1 MRHDTSVRQA
11 RPANLPP
18 LWLSASALAAGI
30 TVAFGVVR
38 WISHFTLDPNAQDTR
53 VWIVPARIGL
63 TYGWSHISDLDLERV
78 ASAALGPTGSLL
90 DSIHLYLSPPPA
102 AWLVIPLAWLP
113 IPASYLIWT
122 IVNLAAF
129 IAICWLVFP
138 GPRFV
143 RLTVLLVSLAI
154 WPVHYQ
160 FWLGQWV
167 VADLFFLGLAW
178 WLLERGPW
186 PGRLHRVG
194 HLPARGRRGAPP
206 SGGLDRTARPTES
219 RAAGVVARRDRGRT
233 VHRDRAASPD
243 ALVGA
248 ALAGAARPRAAA
260 PTPGR
265 ESTRAFPAAGAIERK
280 AMIGAL
286 RGPLVVRR
294 PPLWLAAAA
303 VASGW
308 AALYT
313 IGRWTLLFAV
323 DPVHEDVRLTYVA
336 AQAGLRYGWP
346 TIYDQAILR
355 SLSQSFPAGQRHI
368 DSLYTYVNPPLL
380 AWLFAPLTAFP
391 EPVAY
396 GLWTLFSL
404 GALIAAWRIAAPYT
418 GAAKLTLLLVS
429 IGLWPVMLAFYF
441 GQPTMLVIALLAATW
456 WLAAHDRPF
465 AAGVALALATF
476 LKPQDL
482 ALVPVV
488 LLVSGR
494 GRPVAGWAAA

>member
-1 MRHDTSVRQA
+1 
-11 RPANLPP
+11 
-18 LWLSASALAAGI
+18 
-30 TVAFGVVR
+30 
-38 WISHFTLDPNAQDTR
+38 
-53 VWIVPARIGL
+53 
-63 TYGWSHISDLDLERV
+63 
-78 ASAALGPTGSLL
+78 
-90 DSIHLYLSPPPA
+90 
-102 AWLVIPLAWLP
+102 
-113 IPASYLIWT
+113 
-122 IVNLAAF
+122 
-129 IAICWLVFP
+129 
-138 GPRFV
+138 
-143 RLTVLLVSLAI
+143 
-154 WPVHYQ
+154 
-160 FWLGQWV
+160 
-167 VADLFFLGLAW
+167 
-178 WLLERGPW
+178 
-186 PGRLHRVG
+186 
-194 HLPARGRRGAPP
+194 
-206 SGGLDRTARPTES
+206 
-219 RAAGVVARRDRGRT
+219 
-233 VHRDRAASPD
+233 
-243 ALVGA
+243 
-248 ALAGAARPRAAA
+248 
-260 PTPGR
+260 
-265 ESTRAFPAAGAIERK
+265 
-280 AMIGAL
+280 MIGAL

-494 GRPVAGWAAA
+494 GRPVAGWAAACAVLGAVTALALGPSGLTSWWYALQLGQSNPAHTMYTLANLLGTGPVTYALWALQGAVALIIAWSRRAELEIVIAVGVLGSAAVAFHFHELDYSILVVAAWLTLRAAPPLWHRLWLVAGVLPMQLMTYGTDSVQPIWNLAWHGPQLIWDAGWLAMLLASCFARIKPHAAAASSRALAPLPEADPVRT

>member
-1 MRHDTSVRQA
+1 
-11 RPANLPP
+11 
-18 LWLSASALAAGI
+18 
-30 TVAFGVVR
+30 
-38 WISHFTLDPNAQDTR
+38 
-53 VWIVPARIGL
+53 
-63 TYGWSHISDLDLERV
+63 
-78 ASAALGPTGSLL
+78 
-90 DSIHLYLSPPPA
+90 
-102 AWLVIPLAWLP
+102 
-113 IPASYLIWT
+113 
-122 IVNLAAF
+122 
-129 IAICWLVFP
+129 
-138 GPRFV
+138 
-143 RLTVLLVSLAI
+143 
-154 WPVHYQ
+154 
-160 FWLGQWV
+160 
-167 VADLFFLGLAW
+167 
-178 WLLERGPW
+178 
-186 PGRLHRVG
+186 
-194 HLPARGRRGAPP
+194 
-206 SGGLDRTARPTES
+206 
-219 RAAGVVARRDRGRT
+219 
-233 VHRDRAASPD
+233 
-243 ALVGA
+243 
-248 ALAGAARPRAAA
+248 
-260 PTPGR
+260 
-265 ESTRAFPAAGAIERK
+265 
-280 AMIGAL
+280 MIGAL

-441 GQPTMLVIALLAATW
+441 GQPTDGARLETGRVGHAQRDSQMVA
-456 WLAAHDRPF
+456 LAAHGQSQQVVTLAVHQSHQLGSQAQRRV
-465 AAGVALALATF
+465 AATRDDELVELRLGPALLTGE
-476 LKPQDL
+476 
-482 ALVPVV
+482 VP
-488 LLVSGR
+488 R
-494 GRPVAGWAAA
+494 IAG